1 MNNADKLAAAL
12 WQIYQRPERPE
23 PWEKDGNLPWN
34 DPDFSRRMLRE
45 HLDESHGAASRVT
58 AEREQL
64 LAWLWTKLG
73 LNAGARVL
81 DLTCGPGLY
90 AVALAQRGAQVTGVD
105 FGPASIAHARELAAS
120 AGVSERCQFVEADVR
135 AYEPE
140 AAAFDAALFIYGQLA
155 VFPRE
160 VARQLLGKAATAL
173 KPGGSLLVELLE
185 QERVDKKNS
194 TWWFTDE
201 TGLWGDAPF
210 ISLGER
216 FWYEDEKLSC
226 ERFYTLHLESGRLD
240 EIILCDQ
247 TYSVEEM
254 VQMMRDAGFATVEV
268 YPAWDGLALYDG
280 LEWNAYV
287 ARKAG

>member
-45 HLDESHGAASRVT
+45 HLDEGHGAASRVT

-90 AVALAQRGAQVTGVD
+90 AVALAQRGAEVTGVD

-268 YPAWDGLALYDG
+268 YPAWDGLALYDAP
-280 LEWNAYV
+280 EWNAYV

>member
-12 WQIYQRPERPE
+12 WQIYRRPERPE

-58 AEREQL
+58 AEREQQI
-64 LAWLWTKLG
+64 AWLWTKLG
-73 LNAGARVL
+73 LRAGARVL

-90 AVALAQRGAQVTGVD
+90 AVALAQRGAEVTGVD
-105 FGPASIAHARELAAS
+105 FGPASIAHARKLAAS

-140 AAAFDAALFIYGQLA
+140 VGAFDAALFIYGQLA

-160 VARQLLGKAATAL
+160 VARQLLGKAAAAL

-194 TWWFTDE
+194 NWWFADD
-201 TGLWGDAPF
+201 TGLWGDAPY
-210 ISLGER
+210 INLGER

-240 EIILCDQ
+240 EVILCDQ

-254 VQMMRDAGFATVEV
+254 VQMMRDVGFATVEV
-268 YPAWDGLALYDG
+268 YPAWDGLALYDAP
-280 LEWNAYV
+280 EWNAYV

>member
-45 HLDESHGAASRVT
+45 HLDEGHGAASRVT

-268 YPAWDGLALYDG
+268 YPAWDGLALYDAP
-280 LEWNAYV
+280 EWNAYV

>member
-45 HLDESHGAASRVT
+45 HLDEGHGAASRVT

-240 EIILCDQ
+240 EVILCDQ

-268 YPAWDGLALYDG
+268 YPAWDGLALYDAP
-280 LEWNAYV
+280 EWNAYV

>member
-1 MNNADKLAAAL
+1 
-12 WQIYQRPERPE
+12 PE
-23 PWEKDGNLPWN
+23 
-34 DPDFSRRMLRE
+34 FSRRMLRE

-58 AEREQL
+58 AEREQQI
-64 LAWLWTKLG
+64 AWLWTKLG
-73 LNAGARVL
+73 LRAGARVL

-90 AVALAQRGAQVTGVD
+90 AVALAQRGAEVTGVD

-287 ARKAG
+287 A